1 MKIKTRH
8 FLIATI
14 VFIILTFT
22 FTVKTTFNRL
32 EDNEDGIYYYLRNL
46 FFVLYLVSFIA
57 TIISYYYHKK
67 QK

>member
-1 MKIKTRH
+1 MKIKTKH
-8 FLIATI
+8 YFLLTI
-14 VFIILTFT
+14 LFIILTFT

-46 FFVLYLVSFIA
+46 FFILYLISFIA
-57 TIISYYYHKK
+57 TIISFFYHNK

>member
-22 FTVKTTFNRL
+22 FTVKNTFNRL
-32 EDNEDGIYYYLRNL
+32 EDNEDGIYYYLRNF

>member
-1 MKIKTRH
+1 MKIKTKH

>member
-1 MKIKTRH
+1 MKIKTKH
-8 FLIATI
+8 YFLLTI
-14 VFIILTFT
+14 LFIILTFT

-46 FFVLYLVSFIA
+46 FFILYLISFIA
-57 TIISYYYHKK
+57 TIISYFYHKK

>member
-1 MKIKTRH
+1 MKIKTKH

-22 FTVKTTFNRL
+22 FAVKTTFNRL
-32 EDNEDGIYYYLRNL
+32 EDNEDGVYYYLRNL

-57 TIISYYYHKK
+57 TIISYFYHKK